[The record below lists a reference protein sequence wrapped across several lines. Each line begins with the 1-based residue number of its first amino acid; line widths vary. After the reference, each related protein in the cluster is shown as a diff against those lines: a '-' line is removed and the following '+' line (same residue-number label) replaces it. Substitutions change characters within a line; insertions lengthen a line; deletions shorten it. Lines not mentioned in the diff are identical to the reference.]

1 MQLNKLAKFVRTDM
15 FEGKYETNESETI
28 DSYDLLNRYIFDNGL
43 ERPSFNIKRTR
54 GYWGMTDGRMNIEDE
69 KFFVQE
75 IILTNKFPHKAM
87 FIATLAHEMIH
98 QFQWEVL
105 SPERHAQ
112 GKESIMS
119 HGPSFFAWRKVLSE
133 YMIPLRRQM

>member
-1 MQLNKLAKFVRTDM
+1 MQLNKLAKFVRTPM
-15 FEGKYETNESETI
+15 FEGKYETNECETI
-28 DSYDLLNRYIFDNGL
+28 ASYDLLNRYIFDNGL
-43 ERPSFNIKRTR
+43 ERPQFNIKRTR
-54 GYWGMTDGRMNIEDE
+54 GYWGMTDGRMNIKDE
-69 KFFVQE
+69 RFFVKE

-105 SPERHAQ
+105 SPERLAQ
-112 GKESIMS
+112 GKDSIMS
-119 HGPSFFAWRKVLSE
+119 HGPSFFVWRKVLSE